1 MAKFDFKFETI
12 KRIKDK
18 LKSKAQKE
26 LAEINLKIDQKKVKI
41 DEARR
46 ELYETKQMLRKDGG
60 KVSELH
66 YYERHGIY
74 LNGKI
79 TKMIADIEKLEIE
92 KQKRLDEL
100 VVKTQESKM
109 FELLKDK
116 HLQVYNEEELKKD
129 NAFLDELA
137 IQKSGRK

>member
-1 MAKFDFKFETI
+1 MAKFNFKFETI

-26 LAEINLKIDQKKVKI
+26 LAEINLKIDQKHEKL
-41 DEARR
+41 DAARK
-46 ELYETKQMLRKDGG
+46 ELFQTKQMLRKGGG

-66 YYERHGIY
+66 YFERHGIF
-74 LNGKI
+74 LDGKI
-79 TKMIADIEKLEIE
+79 KKMIAELENLEIE

-109 FELLKDK
+109 FELLKEK
-116 HLQVYNEEELKKD
+116 HHQVYKEDELKKE
-129 NAFLDELA
+129 NTFLDELA